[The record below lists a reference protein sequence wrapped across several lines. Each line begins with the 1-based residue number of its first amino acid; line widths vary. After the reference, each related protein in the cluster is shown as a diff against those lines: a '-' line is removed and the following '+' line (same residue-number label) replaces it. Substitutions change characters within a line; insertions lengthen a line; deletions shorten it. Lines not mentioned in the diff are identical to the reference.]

1 LCATDFGA
9 LRNTGGGMNSRS
21 ELEKL
26 YESLQRCKSHPSKLE
41 YKTRVFAG
49 LETRTD
55 PKEYYWHG
63 RKRRKLE
70 TDPFEHATNP
80 CGPATN
86 PYVVWQYTLSGWG
99 AFHSAGSIHP
109 SQVVEATAFTTVVPS
124 DDLYYL
130 PAESRGWRF
139 FWFIIDHPYVVH
151 RIRLRQRTAGQIWEI
166 PPKSALVSQ
175 AVDLYHAVISASFED
190 EYAEESTLFQF
201 LIEYERFGHNL
212 VHPATPRERLLADIR
227 SEILACIRRGLPTI
241 EEIAKQRGMSRT
253 RFAHYF
259 KETTGLTPASFIT
272 RVRVGEVTR
281 LLVSSDLKLSAIAD
295 LTGFADATHLCRV
308 FRRHFY
314 LTPDSYRHVMRST
327 DSPGGSLSLEKPER
341 GRSAGIIG
349 PHRTAL

>member
-1 LCATDFGA
+1 
-9 LRNTGGGMNSRS
+9 
-21 ELEKL
+21 
-26 YESLQRCKSHPSKLE
+26 
-41 YKTRVFAG
+41 
-49 LETRTD
+49 
-55 PKEYYWHG
+55 
-63 RKRRKLE
+63 
-70 TDPFEHATNP
+70 
-80 CGPATN
+80 
-86 PYVVWQYTLSGWG
+86 VVWQYTLSGWG

-139 FWFIIDHPYVVH
+139 FWFIVDHPYVVH
-151 RIRLRQRTAGQIWEI
+151 RIRLRQKTAGQIWEI

-212 VHPATPRERLLADIR
+212 VHPATPRERLLAEIR

-327 DSPGGSLSLEKPER
+327 DSPES
-341 GRSAGIIG
+341 RSSSSTKNDLMI
-349 PHRTAL
+349 